1 MVRIQSPYQ
10 RISRVSQP
18 ASNTTP
24 VELVILNQYYYPDV
38 ASTGHLLHELATESA
53 RSGRPVS
60 VLTCFPSYGPPE
72 TWVPCEA
79 SEVVHDVHIRRMRTT
94 RFSKDRIVGRLSNA
108 FTFLFPLLMRQLV
121 SRSRGRVYMYT
132 SNPPF
137 LGIIGGLVSLLR
149 RHRYIVLLHDSYPH
163 LAVWCRKI
171 GSKGFIERAWHVVN
185 RIMYRRAARTIVL
198 CERAKELVVREYG
211 LKPERV
217 HVIHNWA
224 DPDAIRPIDKSESSF
239 ARTHGLDRAFTV
251 LYSGNLG
258 LYYEFDSLLSLA
270 ERMRD
275 DPDFRLVFIGA
286 GGRRGWIASEIERR
300 GLRNVQMHPYQPFE
314 TLNDSLNACDV
325 SLVTIARGIEGISFP
340 SKLYSSLA
348 VGKPILAVSE
358 RGSELQRM
366 VNDADA
372 GFWIEMGDIDGLVEA
387 VRRLRSDADM
397 RRRMGQS
404 ARQCMERH
412 YTVATAA
419 REYLRV
425 VDLAADPTVRS
436 RP

>member
-1 MVRIQSPYQ
+1 M
-10 RISRVSQP
+10 SQP

-24 VELVILNQYYYPDV
+24 VDLVILNQYYYPDV

-137 LGIIGGLVSLLR
+137 LGIIGGVVSLLR

-163 LAVWCRKI
+163 MAVWCRKI
-171 GSKGFIERAWHVVN
+171 RARGFMEQAWHVVN

-198 CERAKELVVREYG
+198 CERAKELLVREYG

-224 DPDAIRPIDKSESSF
+224 DPHAIRPIDKSESSF

-275 DPDFRLVFIGA
+275 DPDFRLVFVGA

-300 GLRNVQMHPYQPFE
+300 RLQNVQMHSYQPFE

-325 SLVTIARGIEGISFP
+325 SLVSIACGIEGISFP

-348 VGKPILAVSE
+348 VGKPILAISE
-358 RGSELQRM
+358 RGSELQRI
-366 VNDADA
+366 VNDAGA
-372 GFWIEMGDIDGLVEA
+372 GLWIEIGDIDGLVDA
-387 VRRLRSDADM
+387 VRRLRSDPE
-397 RRRMGQS
+397 MGRSMGES
-404 ARQCMERH
+404 ARKCMERH
-412 YTVATAA
+412 YTVSAAA

-425 VDLAADPTVRS
+425 VDLAASDSAKDGT
-436 RP
+436 

>member
-1 MVRIQSPYQ
+1 
-10 RISRVSQP
+10 VSQRR
-18 ASNTTP
+18 AVHHSA
-24 VELVILNQYYYPDV
+24 ELVILNQYYYPDV

-53 RSGRPVS
+53 RIGRDVE
-60 VLTCFPSYGPPE
+60 VITCFPCYGPPDS
-72 TWVPCEA
+72 WVACAAHEK
-79 SEVVHDVHIRRMRTT
+79 VHGVRIRRMRTT

-108 FTFLFPLLMRQLV
+108 FTFLVPLLIRQLF

-149 RHRYIVLLHDSYPH
+149 NHRYIVLLHDSYPH

-171 GSKGFIERAWHVVN
+171 KPRGVVERVWHIVN
-185 RIMYRRAARTIVL
+185 RIMYRRACQTIVL

-211 LKPERV
+211 LDPQRV

-224 DPDAIRPIDKSESSF
+224 DPGAIRPMPKSESAF
-239 ARTHGLDRAFTV
+239 ARAHGLDRAFTL

-258 LYYEFDSLLSLA
+258 LYYEFEALLQLA
-270 ERMRD
+270 ERFRD
-275 DPDFRLVFIGA
+275 DPDFRLVFVGA
-286 GGRRGWIASEIERR
+286 GGRRSWISAEVQRR
-300 GLRNVQMHPYQPFE
+300 GLQNVQMHPYQPFE

-340 SKLYSSLA
+340 SKLYSSLG
-348 VGKPILAVSE
+348 VGKPILAISE
-358 RGSELQRM
+358 RGSELHRM
-366 VNDADA
+366 VDHAGA
-372 GFWIEMGDIDGLVEA
+372 GFWIELGDIDGMVEA
-387 VRRLRSDADM
+387 VRKLRHDAEM
-397 RRRMGQS
+397 CRHMGQA
-404 ARQCMERH
+404 ARRCMDQH
-412 YTVATAA
+412 YTVTAAA

-425 VDLAADPTVRS
+425 VDQASVTAAVWE